1 MYGKESLP
9 EPIVKIISDK
19 LEVIELKFN
28 QNYAKPFLI
37 INWYR
42 PPSSGMDE
50 ASFEY
55 LRNVLQEADRE
66 EKK

>member
-9 EPIVKIISDK
+9 EPIVKISDT
-19 LEVIELKFN
+19 LEVIEPKFN
-28 QNYAKPFLI
+28 QNCAKPFLI
-37 INWYR
+37 ISRYR
-42 PPSSGMDE
+42 PPSSGVDE

-55 LRNVLQEADRE
+55 LRNILQEADRE